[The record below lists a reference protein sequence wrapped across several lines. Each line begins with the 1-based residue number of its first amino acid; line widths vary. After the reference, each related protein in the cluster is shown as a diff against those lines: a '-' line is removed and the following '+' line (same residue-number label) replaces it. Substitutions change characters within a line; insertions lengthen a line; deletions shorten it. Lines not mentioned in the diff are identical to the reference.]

1 MKKLSYILLFL
12 LLTSGGLLAQV
23 IETEPGI
30 PTRGQLITIY
40 FNSDQL
46 SPTDGLYQYEGV
58 LYAHTGVTLDGDRWQ
73 NVIEAWGNNTTQPQ
87 LTYLGSYRYKLDI
100 TPDIEHYYTDATGNP
115 ISEDEVISE
124 ICLVIR
130 NATSSMQTSPDIFI
144 DVFEAGL
151 EVNIS
156 SPTERSVVQER
167 YTPLN
172 INVSASLADSILLF
186 IDEEVVKKEIGSDQ
200 LTYSTFLSE
209 TGGDWVHARAY
220 QDLEI
225 AVDSFYYYVPDDP
238 VVEAVPEGIEDG
250 INYISDTDVT
260 LVVTAPGKERAF
272 VVGDFNDWIKDDE
285 SYMKQS
291 PDGKKFWI
299 EISDLVPGQEY
310 RYQYLVD
317 DITIADPYA
326 EKVLDPWND
335 KYIDSETYPSL
346 IEYPEEYGDGIV
358 GVLQTDATE
367 YEWQTSGYTRPDKTN
382 LVIYELLLRDFLA
395 AHNYQNLIDTL
406 SYLGKLGINAIE
418 LMPVNEFDDNESWGY
433 NPSYYFAPDKY
444 YGTKDKLKEFI
455 DSCHARGIAVIV
467 DMVLNHATGSSPM
480 AKLYWDEAN
489 NRTAADNPWFNV
501 IATHDYNVFHDFNH
515 ESDYTRYHAK
525 RVMKHWVE
533 EYKVDGYRFDLSKG
547 FTQNNTLGNV
557 SAWGQYD
564 ASRVAI
570 WEMYAD
576 YMWSVDPDT
585 YIILE
590 HFADNSEEKVLSDYG
605 MMLWGNSNYQY
616 SEAAKGYDSDISW
629 IDYEQRGWTYPYAV
643 GYMESHDEE
652 RMMYR
657 LLNEG
662 NIYSSPY
669 YSTRNILTA
678 LKRVQLAAT
687 FFFTVPGPKMIWQ
700 FGELGYDYSINYDGR
715 VSPKPILWNYNNEP
729 PRKEIYDHFSGLIY
743 LKTNY
748 PAINEGDF
756 TLTQL
761 SGGRLKRINIS
772 HSSMDMVV
780 IGNFDVVANNIS
792 GEFTQTGY
800 WYDYLTG
807 DSLNVVSLSSPI
819 ALEAGEA
826 RLYTTERLINP
837 GLPLGIYDI
846 MAPEIDNN
854 WFSVYPNPL
863 SDFVTINISDDVQ
876 AIDMLEI
883 LGFDGRVVYSKTDL
897 NSSQLD
903 LSGLDE
909 GLYFLRISSGNKIGT
924 KRIIKIK

>member
-1 MKKLSYILLFL
+1 MKKLSQVL
-12 LLTSGGLLAQV
+12 LLLLVSAGSLLAQV

-30 PTRGQLITIY
+30 PTKGQPVTIY

-46 SPTDGLYQYEGV
+46 SPTAGLYQYEGD
-58 LYAHTGVTLDGDRWQ
+58 LYAHTGVTIDGDRWQ
-73 NVIEAWGNNTTQPQ
+73 NVIEAWGNNSTQPQ

-100 TPDIEHYYTDATGNP
+100 TPDIEHYYTDASGNP
-115 ISEDEVISE
+115 ISEAEVVSE

-130 NATSSMQTSPDIFI
+130 NATSSLQTSPDMFI

-151 EVNIS
+151 EVSIS
-156 SPTERSVVQER
+156 SPTERSVLQER
-167 YTPLN
+167 YTTLN
-172 INVSASLADSILLF
+172 INVSASFADSVLLF
-186 IDEEVVKKEIGSDQ
+186 IDEEEVEKVIGADQ
-200 LTYSTFLSE
+200 LTYSTFITEL
-209 TGGDWVHARAY
+209 GGAWVHARAY

-225 AVDSFYYYVPDDP
+225 AVDSFYYYVPDSP
-238 VVEAVPEGIEDG
+238 VEEALPAGVEDG
-250 INYISDTDVT
+250 INYNSDTEAT
-260 LVVTAPGKERAF
+260 LVVTAPGKSSAF
-272 VVGDFNDWIKDDE
+272 VIGDFNDWIKSDE
-285 SYMKQS
+285 SYMKQT
-291 PDGKKFWI
+291 PDGEKFWI
-299 EISDLVPGQEY
+299 EVNNLTPGKEY
-310 RYQYLVD
+310 RFQYVVD
-317 DITIADPYA
+317 DITIADPYT

-335 KYIDSETYPSL
+335 KYIDSETYPGL
-346 IEYPEEYGDGIV
+346 IDYPEGLGDGIV
-358 GVLQTDATE
+358 GILQTAAPQ
-367 YEWQTSGYTRPDKTN
+367 YEWQTTGYTRPDKTN
-382 LVIYELLLRDFLA
+382 LVIYELLIRDFLA

-406 SYLGKLGINAIE
+406 PYLADLGINAIE

-433 NPSYYFAPDKY
+433 NPSFYFAPDKY

-455 DSCHARGIAVIV
+455 DSCHARDIAVII

-480 AKLYWDEAN
+480 AKLYWDAAN

-501 IATHDYNVFHDFNH
+501 IPTHEYNVFHDFNH
-515 ESDYTRYHAK
+515 ESEYTRYHAR

-547 FTQNNTLGNV
+547 FTQTNTLGSV
-557 SAWGQYD
+557 SAWGSYD

-590 HFADNSEEKVLSDYG
+590 HFADNSEEEVLADYG

-616 SEAAKGYDSDISW
+616 SEAAKGYDSDIAW
-629 IDYEQRGWTYPYAV
+629 IDYEQRGWTNPHAV

-662 NIYSSPY
+662 NINISPY
-669 YSTRNILTA
+669 YSTQYILTA
-678 LKRVQLAAT
+678 LKRVKLAGT

-700 FGELGYDYSINYDGR
+700 FEELGYDISINQGGR
-715 VSPKPILWNYNNEP
+715 LAPKPILWNYTGEA
-729 PRKEIYDHFSGLIY
+729 PRKDIYDHFAGLIY

-748 PAINEGDF
+748 PAINDGDF

-761 SGGRLKRINIS
+761 SGGRLKRINIT
-772 HSSMDMVV
+772 HSSMDIVV
-780 IGNFDVVANNIS
+780 MGNFDVVAANLS

-807 DSLNVVSLSSPI
+807 DSLNVVSVSDPVYLN
-819 ALEAGEA
+819 AGEA

-837 GLPLGIYDI
+837 GLPLGISDI
-846 MAPEIDNN
+846 IAPEIDNN
-854 WFSVYPNPL
+854 WFSVYPNPV
-863 SDFVTINISDDVQ
+863 SDFVTINISDDIQ
-876 AIDMLEI
+876 RIDMIEI
-883 LGFDGRVVYSKTDL
+883 LGFDGRVVYSKTNV
-897 NSSQLD
+897 NSNHIN
-903 LSGLDE
+903 LSSLDE
-909 GLYFLRISSGNKIGT
+909 GLYFLRISSGNKVGT